1 MTTVIVK
8 KNVNGEYKGFTC
20 KGHSDFARNGKD
32 IVCAAVSMLVINTIN
47 SMEELAKEDMD
58 VSSDEESG
66 YIDCLF
72 KGGLSE
78 KGKLLM
84 DSMILGL
91 SDVEKRYGKKY
102 ISLKFKEV

>member
-8 KNVNGEYKGFTC
+8 KDVNGEYREFTC
-20 KGHSDFARNGKD
+20 KGHSGFAKNGKD

-47 SMEELAKEDMD
+47 SMEELAKEDMK

-72 KGGLSE
+72 KKSLSE

-91 SDVEKRYGKKY
+91 SDVEKQYGKKY
-102 ISLKFKEV
+102 VTLKFEEV